1 MDCDMCRAGCCEEQD
16 CHCQCHDGPECECGC
31 GRPMS
36 MITVAHRAEVRRAV
50 RGDWGG
56 KT

>member
-1 MDCDMCRAGCCEEQD
+1 MCRAGCCQEQD
-16 CHCQCHDGPECECGC
+16 CHCQCHNGPECECRC
-31 GRPMS
+31 GRPIR